1 MTFCNN
7 LKKKID
13 KSLLSTESDA
23 LRYMESSEFPFQIP
37 ETYTEVIY
45 SVKKQILKL
54 LCSIGFIFIDLWNL
68 IYSQILNKITI
79 IKRMSWDKIT
89 LEATIDWTS
98 CNFRSKQRK
107 LLLNV
112 KLLIFMKNN
121 KELNTKINNK

>member
-54 LCSIGFIFIDLWNL
+54 LCSIGFIFIDL
-68 IYSQILNKITI
+68 
-79 IKRMSWDKIT
+79 
-89 LEATIDWTS
+89 
-98 CNFRSKQRK
+98 
-107 LLLNV
+107 
-112 KLLIFMKNN
+112 
-121 KELNTKINNK
+121 